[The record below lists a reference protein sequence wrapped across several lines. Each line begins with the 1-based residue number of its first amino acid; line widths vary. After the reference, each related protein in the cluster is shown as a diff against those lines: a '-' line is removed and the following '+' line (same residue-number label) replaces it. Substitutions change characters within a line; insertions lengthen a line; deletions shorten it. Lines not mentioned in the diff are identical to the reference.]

1 MKINLNYDYVPKV
14 YSYKDLMEGKV
25 ISTTPYQER
34 LSDNV
39 IKAATKIHQEIQ
51 AKNNEFFLKHIF
63 NPSKKYIQKILSLPN
78 YGDYIIPF
86 LAEKKPAELAYLYKL
101 ASKKDKNNEIRIP
114 GICFPYFSAIPMERL
129 KMLEP
134 IITSKNYLGRWNY
147 IPRFIAD
154 LDLYSDKQLELMTK
168 LAKYKFNSYDMHQIA
183 LRPFIKEWEK
193 VLEKSETLHKL
204 YGKNLMESGLY
215 VDNNKLYI
223 CAKIGLPQNSKA
235 QNFENYK
242 EVYAN
247 IDLELNQKGTKTK
260 ENIDSVIE
268 TISKNIK
275 TKLSIFTRK
284 DMDEVGI
291 NIQNAIPSTNAEEIL
306 LTMQKLTQ
314 FANYSSLKNIAK
326 ELQNLNIGKIPAIGD
341 INPIF
346 NYLCSAKK
354 LCPLSNTPNTNYA
367 YFITKKDLENKKE
380 MDFLKQ
386 WLKQGEMKNI
396 KFINLE
402 GWSDGVNLLSDDKGL
417 EEKAKKVILK
427 AHKLMAKDKYLTF
440 RDAIDKVLN
449 NHIETTMK
457 NLGADITTI
466 GSDAPATETVI
477 LGQMKPDYPSTGIVK
492 STIQAIA
499 KNYAPDEKAQKELS
513 ERLAKYFDANLDVY
527 SKQSIIDNLKIIHSK
542 IDKYLQENNLPKENV
557 YLITPPKNIARKSFE
572 LITKMYSELYNMP
585 EEKIIPIKNIYQLNA
600 CPKNS
605 TFVVLDDIVGTGKS
619 MASIGEYAFYGHT
632 IAPDKHIL
640 FAPISGTDF
649 GIEYIRNSISS
660 VNRLG
665 KDKVI
670 YIDKNIKQ
678 PVNLKKVFKNLYS
691 KINSEKHM
699 YGTDGYDNSCQ
710 CIAFPYMTPDN
721 NSVIAND
728 ITKYFVANYNCI
740 KNPNIDMQKIEKDAY
755 FTNLFGTKNN

>member
-1 MKINLNYDYVPKV
+1 
-14 YSYKDLMEGKV
+14 MEGKV
-25 ISTTPYQER
+25 VSTPYQEK
-34 LSDNV
+34 LPDNV
-39 IKAATKIHQEIQ
+39 INAATELYQRIQ
-51 AKNNEFFLKHIF
+51 AENNKFFLKHVF
-63 NPSKKYIQKILSLPN
+63 DPSKKYIQKFLSLPD
-78 YGDYIIPF
+78 YGDFIIPF

-101 ASKKDKNNEIRIP
+101 ASKKDKNNEIRVP
-114 GICFPYFSAIPMERL
+114 GICFPYFSSIPTERL

-147 IPRFIAD
+147 IPRFILD

-168 LAKYKFNSYDMHQIA
+168 LAKYKFNGYDMHQIA
-183 LRPFIKEWEK
+183 LRPFAINWEK
-193 VLEKSETLHKL
+193 VLDKSETLRKL
-204 YGKNLMESGLY
+204 YGKNIMESGLY
-215 VDNNKLYI
+215 SDNNQFYI
-223 CAKIGLPQNSKA
+223 YAKIGLPQNSKA
-235 QNFENYK
+235 KNFENYK

-247 IDLELNQKGTKTK
+247 IDLELNLTKNKTK
-260 ENIDSVIE
+260 DNIDSIIE
-268 TISKNIK
+268 TTFKNIK
-275 TKLSIFTRK
+275 TKLSIFTEK
-284 DMDEVGI
+284 DMDNVGI
-291 NIQNAIPSTNAEEIL
+291 NLQNTIPSTNAEEIL

-326 ELQNLNIGKIPAIGD
+326 EFQSLNIGKIPAIGD

-346 NYLCSAKK
+346 NYLCCSKK
-354 LCPLSNTPNTNYA
+354 LCPLSNTPDANYA

-380 MDFLKQ
+380 MIFLKQ

-427 AHKLMAKDKYLTF
+427 AHKLMSKNKYLTF
-440 RDAIDKVLN
+440 RKTVDKVLN

-457 NLGADITTI
+457 NLGADIITI
-466 GSDAPATETVI
+466 SSDAPATESVI
-477 LGQMKPDYPSTGIVK
+477 LEQMKPDYPSSGILK

-499 KNYAPDEKAQKELS
+499 KNYTQDEKVQKELS
-513 ERLAKYFDANLDVY
+513 ERLVKYFDANLDVY

-542 IDKYLQENNLPKENV
+542 IDNYIRENNLSKENI

-572 LITKMYSELYNMP
+572 LITKMYSELYSIP
-585 EEKIIPIKNIYQLNA
+585 EEKIIPIKDICQLNTY
-600 CPKNS
+600 PKNS
-605 TFVVLDDIVGTGKS
+605 TFIVIDDIVGTGKS
-619 MASIGEYAFYGHT
+619 MSGIGEYAFYGNT
-632 IAPDKHIL
+632 INPDKHIL
-640 FAPISGTDF
+640 FAPVSGSDS

-665 KDKVI
+665 NDKVI

-691 KINSEKHM
+691 KITSEKHM

-728 ITKYFVANYNCI
+728 ITKYFVADYNCI
-740 KNPNIDMQKIEKDAY
+740 KNPNIDMEKIEKDAY
-755 FTNLFGTKNN
+755 YTNLFGQNKK